1 MKKLHI
7 SSIVSM
13 LVLLVLFSCQQEERI
28 AADFGYVRLDI
39 NTNSYV
45 NVGTKLPE
53 EYNPKQIAVQ
63 IVNAEGNVVESTD
76 TTGRLWQERR

>member
-7 SSIVSM
+7 SSIVSFLM
-13 LVLLVLFSCQQEERI
+13 LLMLFSCQQEDRI
-28 AADFGYVRLDI
+28 VENFGYLRLDI

-53 EYNPKQIAVQ
+53 EYNPICQCRNKIA
-63 IVNAEGNVVESTD
+63 
-76 TTGRLWQERR
+76 GRV